1 MYAVIQ
7 SGGKQYRV
15 SPGDLLRVEK
25 LDGEVGDKITF
36 ENVLLVGG
44 EDESRVGQPVV
55 LGASVIGT
63 IVDQTRGD
71 KIVVF
76 KFKRRKMYRRKTGH
90 RQYLTAVRI
99 EEIKAADDAPKKEAR
114 SSQEEVVPEKKARSK
129 KTADA
134 VSRKEAVPAKK
145 ARSKKTPDAVSQKE
159 AAPAKKARSKKTPD
173 AESRKEAAPAKKAR
187 SKKTADAVSHKEVVP
202 EGDQPAENQE

>member
-1 MYAVIQ
+1 MFAVIQ

-25 LDGEVGDKITF
+25 LNGEVGDQISF

-44 EDESRVGQPVV
+44 DDESRVGQPVV
-55 LGASVIGT
+55 PGASVIGT

-71 KIVVF
+71 KILVF

-99 EEIKAADDAPKKEAR
+99 EEIKTAKA
-114 SSQEEVVPEKKARSK
+114 PEKKARSK
-129 KTADA
+129 TA
-134 VSRKEAVPAKK
+134 
-145 ARSKKTPDAVSQKE
+145 
-159 AAPAKKARSKKTPD
+159 PD
-173 AESRKEAAPAKKAR
+173 AESQ
-187 SKKTADAVSHKEVVP
+187 KEVVP
-202 EGDQPAENQE
+202 EGDQVAENEE

>member
-7 SGGKQYRV
+7 TGGKQYRV

-25 LDGEVGDKITF
+25 LNGEVGDRITF

-44 EDESRVGQPVV
+44 DDESRVGQPAVP
-55 LGASVIGT
+55 GASVIAT
-63 IVDQTRGD
+63 IVGQTRGD

-99 EEIKAADDAPKKEAR
+99 EEIKTAKAPKKKARPRKMPDAESQKEAA
-114 SSQEEVVPEKKARSK
+114 PEKKARSK
-129 KTADA
+129 KA
-134 VSRKEAVPAKK
+134 
-145 ARSKKTPDAVSQKE
+145 PDADSQKE
-159 AAPAKKARSKKTPD
+159 I
-173 AESRKEAAPAKKAR
+173 
-187 SKKTADAVSHKEVVP
+187 VP
-202 EGDQPAENQE
+202 EGDRASKDEE

>member
-25 LDGEVGDKITF
+25 LNGEVGDRITF

-44 EDESRVGQPVV
+44 DDESRVGLPAVP
-55 LGASVIGT
+55 GASVIGT

-99 EEIKAADDAPKKEAR
+99 EEIKTAKA
-114 SSQEEVVPEKKARSK
+114 PEKKAR
-129 KTADA
+129 
-134 VSRKEAVPAKK
+134 AKK
-145 ARSKKTPDAVSQKE
+145 APDA
-159 AAPAKKARSKKTPD
+159 D
-173 AESRKEAAPAKKAR
+173 SRKEAAPEKKARAKKAP
-187 SKKTADAVSHKEVVP
+187 DAEAGKSPSQESAGCGQP
-202 EGDQPAENQE
+202 ERGRAREESPSQESAGCGQPERDRA